1 MEQAAFTG
9 GIRPGGLTKSYE
21 VNILICYILAQVGE
35 PMTFAQLADT
45 TQRDQ
50 LVNYFEFAQAMSLL
64 EKSGQLELRREE
76 DGREVYALTG
86 SGLQAANTFGKDLP
100 RSVREL
106 AVGVAR
112 GILTRQR
119 REKEIVTDIQR
130 VEDGYRLV
138 LRLTDIG
145 SDLLDIGIF
154 LPSEEACQRVRQ
166 RFLDDPMELYKGI
179 LDLLTG
185 GESASPEG
193 KSSIQDVS
201 KGEHK

>member
-86 SGLQAANTFGKDLP
+86 SGLHQGFFRRFTQQTVFHCSAGCFAHTSAP
-100 RSVREL
+100 
-106 AVGVAR
+106 GV
-112 GILTRQR
+112 
-119 REKEIVTDIQR
+119 
-130 VEDGYRLV
+130 
-138 LRLTDIG
+138 
-145 SDLLDIGIF
+145 
-154 LPSEEACQRVRQ
+154 
-166 RFLDDPMELYKGI
+166 
-179 LDLLTG
+179 LLTPKNRIRA
-185 GESASPEG
+185 ESCTG
-193 KSSIQDVS
+193 KKLHAESSLCPLLS
-201 KGEHK
+201 

>member
-1 MEQAAFTG
+1 M
-9 GIRPGGLTKSYE
+9 I
-21 VNILICYILAQVGE
+21 VNIMTGNGHMNVDLDKFLPTTIPRIRKLFLMMREGTMKDDLDRVSGYLENRAKAAAEDLVGKTE
-35 PMTFAQLADT
+35 
-45 TQRDQ
+45 
-50 LVNYFEFAQAMSLL
+50 
-64 EKSGQLELRREE
+64 ELRREE

-100 RSVREL
+100 LSVRER